1 MPPTLLSAQNDARS
15 TALHWATLNQHLPI
29 VQKLVN
35 CPGGSGIDLIDI
47 RNSAGIS
54 PLGEAERIGWDEG
67 AKWLV
72 EMMKLDTDQVK
83 EVDENETIDSAQ
95 DVEIEIE
102 DADGEVAKMTIGG
115 GAAGDERHD

>member
-1 MPPTLLSAQNDARS
+1 MHPTLLSAQNDARS

-29 VQKLVN
+29 IQKLVN
-35 CPGGSGIDLIDI
+35 FPVGSGADLIDI
-47 RNSAGIS
+47 KNSAGIS

-72 EMMKLDTDQVK
+72 EMMNLDIDAVK
-83 EVDENETIDSAQ
+83 EEDGNELIDSAQ

-102 DADGEVAKMTIGG
+102 DADGGVAKMTIGD
-115 GAAGDERHD
+115 AAADEQCS

>member
-35 CPGGSGIDLIDI
+35 SPGGSGIDLIDI

-83 EVDENETIDSAQ
+83 EVDENETIESAQ

-115 GAAGDERHD
+115 GAAGEERRD

>member
-29 VQKLVN
+29 VRKLVN

-115 GAAGDERHD
+115 GAAGDERRD